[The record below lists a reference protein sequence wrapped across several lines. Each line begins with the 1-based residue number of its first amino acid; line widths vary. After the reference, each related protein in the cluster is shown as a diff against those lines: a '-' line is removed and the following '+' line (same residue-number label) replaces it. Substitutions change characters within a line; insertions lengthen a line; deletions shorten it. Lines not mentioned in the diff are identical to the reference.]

1 MSMRKIVLLLAFLL
15 LFPAIS
21 HAQPSIAFDAETH
34 DFGTVTAGE
43 TIEHVFQ
50 VRNAGDKELIIEKL
64 VPS

>member
-1 MSMRKIVLLLAFLL
+1 MRKIVLIAFLL

>member
-1 MSMRKIVLLLAFLL
+1 MRKIMLLVFLL

-21 HAQPSIAFDAETH
+21 YAQPSVAFDAETY
-34 DFGTVTAGE
+34 DFGLVTAGE

-64 VPS
+64 IPS

>member
-1 MSMRKIVLLLAFLL
+1 MRKIVLLAFLL
-15 LFPAIS
+15 FSPAIS

-34 DFGTVTAGE
+34 DFRTVTAGE

>member
-1 MSMRKIVLLLAFLL
+1 MSMRKIVLLTFLL

-21 HAQPSIAFDAETH
+21 YAQPSLAFDAETH
-34 DFGTVTAGE
+34 NFGTVSAGE

>member
-1 MSMRKIVLLLAFLL
+1 MRKIVLLAFLL

>member
-1 MSMRKIVLLLAFLL
+1 MRKIVLLVFLL

>member
-1 MSMRKIVLLLAFLL
+1 MRKIMLLTFLL

-21 HAQPSIAFDAETH
+21 YAQPSLAFDAETH
-34 DFGTVTAGE
+34 NFGTVTAGE
-43 TIEHVFQ
+43 TIEHVSQ

>member
-1 MSMRKIVLLLAFLL
+1 MRKITLMAFLL

-21 HAQPSIAFDAETH
+21 FAQPSVAFDAETY
-34 DFGTVTAGE
+34 DVGAVTAGE

>member
-1 MSMRKIVLLLAFLL
+1 MRKIVLLVFLL

-43 TIEHVFQ
+43 TIGHVFQ

>member
-21 HAQPSIAFDAETH
+21 QAQPSIAFDAETH